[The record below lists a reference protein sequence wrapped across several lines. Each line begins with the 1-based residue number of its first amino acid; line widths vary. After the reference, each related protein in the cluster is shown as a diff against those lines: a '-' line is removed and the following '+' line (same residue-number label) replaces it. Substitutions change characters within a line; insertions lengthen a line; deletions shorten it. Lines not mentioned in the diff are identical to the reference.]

1 MSSLSRLKIK
11 LPGSFFR
18 SKTRLMALLS
28 IALLAIGLLVFGL
41 WQSTKAKQKPVDN
54 SAVVKLVGPRTIAVQ
69 SGSLLEQKFN
79 ISDVEKEQ
87 ITTPLLLVTGAV
99 VARLPAGSNP
109 MEDRW
114 QFNSIE
120 LAGVYA
126 DWQRARAEKEF
137 NTKRLV
143 KIRELT
149 AAQYNSQKLAV
160 ERLRKLVATGTEA
173 IRDLTAAEANL
184 LEVQLE
190 GQKSV
195 YEAETALT
203 MATRTR
209 AALERTLLQEGVD
222 PALLENAT
230 PGTSLIM
237 ADVPELRI
245 SWVSVGQA
253 CVAKFYGLPDQSFIG
268 KVKSLAPTLSAQR
281 HTLRVFFELQDA
293 NNQFKPGM
301 YAEIGLGTDPR
312 AAILVPTDGVLHSQD
327 ADFVFIAAGAGLWQ
341 IAEVQVGE
349 SIGDR
354 VEILNGLQ
362 GGERIIGNGAIL
374 LKPMLVQ
381 ALLNEEANKKM
392 QPEGVKP

>member
-1 MSSLSRLKIK
+1 MSSLFRLKIN
-11 LPGSFFR
+11 LPGSFFQP
-18 SKTRLMALLS
+18 KIRLIALLS
-28 IALLAIGLLVFGL
+28 IALLSIALLVFGL
-41 WQSTKAKQKPVDN
+41 WQSNKTEQKPVDN

-69 SGSLLEQKFN
+69 PGSLLEQKFN
-79 ISDVEKEQ
+79 ISDVKKEQ

-120 LAGVYA
+120 LSGVYA

-184 LEVQLE
+184 LQVQLE

-203 MATRTR
+203 MSTRSR

-222 PALLENAT
+222 PLLLENAA

-281 HTLRVFFELQDA
+281 HTLRAFFELQDA

-312 AAILVPTDGVLHSQD
+312 ATILVPTDGVLHSENT
-327 ADFVFIAAGAGLWQ
+327 DFVFIAAGAGLWQ
-341 IAEVQVGE
+341 ITEVQVGE

-354 VEILNGLQ
+354 VEILKGLQ

-381 ALLNEEANKKM
+381 ALLNANKEMK
-392 QPEGVKP
+392 PESVKP

>member
-1 MSSLSRLKIK
+1 MCC
-11 LPGSFFR
+11 SFFIKYTLHLFCGLSTIR
-18 SKTRLMALLS
+18 SAVLLFT
-28 IALLAIGLLVFGL
+28 IVLVPSL
-41 WQSTKAKQKPVDN
+41 WQSTQAEQRPSVD
-54 SAVVKLVGPRTIAVQ
+54 STAVVKLIGSKTIAVQ
-69 SGSLLEQKFN
+69 PSSLLEQKFS
-79 ISDVEKEQ
+79 IATVQKEQ

-99 VARLPAGSNP
+99 VARLPSGSSP
-109 MEDRW
+109 TEDRW

-120 LAGVYA
+120 LSGVYA
-126 DWQRARAEKEF
+126 DWQRVRAEKEF
-137 NTKRLV
+137 NAKRLV

-149 AAQYNSQKLAV
+149 SAQYTSQKLAV
-160 ERLRKLVATGTEA
+160 DRLRKLVATGTEA
-173 IRDLTAAEANL
+173 IRDLTTAEANL
-184 LEVQLE
+184 LQVQLE

-203 MATRTR
+203 VATRSR
-209 AALERTLLQEGVD
+209 AALERNLLQDGVD
-222 PALLENAT
+222 PMLLENAK

-253 CVAKFYGLPDQSFIG
+253 CVTKFYGLPGKTFIG

-281 HTLRVFFELQDA
+281 HTLRVFFELQDTA
-293 NNQFKPGM
+293 NQFKPGM

-312 AAILVPTDGVLHSQD
+312 SALLVPTDGVLHSKN
-327 ADFVFIAAGAGLWQ
+327 ADYVFISSGEGKWQ
-341 IAEVQVGE
+341 ITEVQVGE

-381 ALLNEEANKKM
+381 ALLKEDATKEM
-392 QPEGVKP
+392 LPEGVKR

>member
-1 MSSLSRLKIK
+1 ML
-11 LPGSFFR
+11 G
-18 SKTRLMALLS
+18 A
-28 IALLAIGLLVFGL
+28 
-41 WQSTKAKQKPVDN
+41 WQQTEAEQKPLDN

-69 SGSLLEQKFN
+69 PGSLLEQKFD
-79 ISDVEKEQ
+79 IFEVQKEQ

-99 VARLPAGSNP
+99 VARLPAGSSP

-120 LAGVYA
+120 LSGVYA

-137 NTKRLV
+137 NAKRLV

-160 ERLRKLVATGTEA
+160 DRLRKLVATGTEA

-184 LEVQLE
+184 LQVQLE

-203 MATRTR
+203 VATRSR

-222 PALLENAT
+222 PLLLENAT

-253 CVAKFYGLPDQSFIG
+253 CVTKFYGLPEQTFIG

-281 HTLRVFFELQDA
+281 HTLRVFFELQDT

-312 AAILVPTDGVLHSQD
+312 AAILVHTDGVLHSEN
-327 ADFVFIAAGAGLWQ
+327 ADFVFISDGPGLWR
-341 IAEVQVGE
+341 IREVQVGE

-354 VEILNGLQ
+354 VEILKGLE

-381 ALLNEEANKKM
+381 ALVNDDAKKEM
-392 QPEGVKP
+392 QAEGVKP

>member
-1 MSSLSRLKIK
+1 MNSLFRLKLT
-11 LPGSFFR
+11 LPSGFAR
-18 SKTRLMALLS
+18 SIIYLIPLLAVALLMLG
-28 IALLAIGLLVFGL
+28 I
-41 WQSTKAKQKPVDN
+41 WQQTEAEQKPIDK

-69 SGSLLEQKFN
+69 PGSLLEQKFD
-79 ISDVEKEQ
+79 ISEVQKEQ

-99 VARLPAGSNP
+99 VARLPAGSSP

-120 LAGVYA
+120 LSGVYA
-126 DWQRARAEKEF
+126 DWQRVRAEKEF

-160 ERLRKLVATGTEA
+160 DRLRKLVATGTEA

-184 LEVQLE
+184 LQVQLE

-203 MATRTR
+203 VATRSR

-222 PALLENAT
+222 PLLLENAT

-245 SWVSVGQA
+245 SWVSIGQA
-253 CVAKFYGLPDQSFIG
+253 CVTRFYGLPNQTFIG

-281 HTLRVFFELQDA
+281 HTLRVFFELQDP

-312 AAILVPTDGVLHSQD
+312 AAILVHTDGVLHSEN
-327 ADFVFIAAGAGLWQ
+327 ADFVFIGDGPGLWR
-341 IAEVQVGE
+341 IREVLVGE

-354 VEILNGLQ
+354 VEILKGLE

-381 ALLNEEANKKM
+381 ALVNDDAKKEM